1 MTIGSDS
8 DESVGD
14 GDLVKVRVL
23 PVEEEGVRSPD
34 FLQKLPV
41 HCQLIDQIRLVELQS
56 LVIPILPAQI
66 CIIKRGYFVTFSVSS
81 WQDKWL

>member
-23 PVEEEGVRSPD
+23 PVQEVGVRSPD
-34 FLQKLPV
+34 SRQKLN
-41 HCQLIDQIRLVELQS
+41 I
-56 LVIPILPAQI
+56 
-66 CIIKRGYFVTFSVSS
+66 
-81 WQDKWL
+81 

>member
-41 HCQLIDQIRLVELQS
+41 HCQLIDQM
-56 LVIPILPAQI
+56 
-66 CIIKRGYFVTFSVSS
+66 
-81 WQDKWL
+81 